1 MRIPH
6 WPRAITGASQAPAP
20 FCISSAV
27 TMTPRSFVPSTSA
40 ISPRPWLCLTAT
52 GARSGWSWE
61 APGRRRMAD
70 CILARGS
77 PASRLKRSPDTQEKG
92 GTDMANLKLTDVEK
106 TYGGTINV
114 LNNINLDIRQGELVV
129 FVGPSGC
136 GKSTL
141 LRMIA
146 GLEQITGGTLEIDG
160 QVVNDMPPALRG
172 IAMVFQSY
180 ALYPHM
186 TVRENM
192 QFALKIAKKPQSEID
207 AAVDRAAKM
216 LQLDP
221 YLDRLPKALS
231 GGQRQRVAIGRSIVR
246 DPKVYL
252 FDEPLSNLDAAL
264 RVATRIEIAQLKE
277 QMPESTMIY
286 VTHDQVEAMT
296 LATRIVVL
304 AGGGIAQ
311 VGSPLSLYEKPAS
324 TFVAQF
330 IGSPAM
336 NLLGGKIV
344 GTGETTTLELAQ
356 GGGTI
361 TSNYPSR
368 DEDMGM
374 SVQVGIRP
382 EDMEATESE
391 NFAFHGT
398 VDIVEALGEV
408 TQLYFD
414 TPSAERETNTVI
426 AKLHGIHPN
435 LRGQD
440 VRMTADP
447 RKVHIFKDGVS
458 LLYRD
463 EKVFLPGV
471 QPH

>member
-1 MRIPH
+1 
-6 WPRAITGASQAPAP
+6 
-20 FCISSAV
+20 
-27 TMTPRSFVPSTSA
+27 
-40 ISPRPWLCLTAT
+40 
-52 GARSGWSWE
+52 
-61 APGRRRMAD
+61 
-70 CILARGS
+70 
-77 PASRLKRSPDTQEKG
+77 
-92 GTDMANLKLTDVEK
+92 MANLKLTNVEK
-106 TYGGTINV
+106 TYAGAVNV
-114 LNNINLDIRQGELVV
+114 LRNINLDIKQGELIV

-146 GLEQITGGTLEIDG
+146 GLEKITGGTLEIDG
-160 QVVNDMPPALRG
+160 QVVNDMPPAMRG

-207 AAVDRAAKM
+207 AAVNRAAKM

-304 AGGGIAQ
+304 ANKGIAQ
-311 VGSPLSLYEKPAS
+311 VGAPLELYERPNS
-324 TFVAQF
+324 EFVAQF
-330 IGSPAM
+330 IGSPSM
-336 NLLGGKIV
+336 NLLPGEIV
-344 GTGETTTLELAQ
+344 GTGAQTTIRIT
-356 GGGTI
+356 GGGTAV
-361 TSNYPSR
+361 SVYPTT
-368 DEDMGM
+368 DADMGLK
-374 SVQVGIRP
+374 VNVGVRP
-382 EDMEATESE
+382 EDFLETEG
-391 NFAFHGT
+391 NFIFEGKVNIT
-398 VDIVEALGEV
+398 EALGEV
-408 TQLYFD
+408 TLLYFEKQGD
-414 TPSAERETNTVI
+414 ADAVI
-426 AKLHGIHPN
+426 GKLPGIHAD
-435 LRGQD
+435 LRGKSVKLGASPD
-440 VRMTADP
+440 
-447 RKVHIFKDGVS
+447 KVHVFHKGMS
-458 LLYRD
+458 LLYR
-463 EKVFLPGV
+463 
-471 QPH
+471 